1 MFACTTVLCKASAA
15 RYQSQVLTASMHQC
29 REAVKLDS
37 KHSRALKL
45 LGSALYA
52 EGDLQGAKAAL
63 QSALQLKPSYADAYC
78 DLGCVLCALAE
89 VEAAKNAFQNA
100 AQLNPQHLEVMQTR
114 TGAVFL
120 PHWPVLELWK

>member
-1 MFACTTVLCKASAA
+1 MQQ
-15 RYQSQVLTASMHQC
+15 R

-52 EGDLQGAKAAL
+52 EGDLQGAKTAL
-63 QSALQLKPSYADAYC
+63 QSALELKPSYADAYC

-89 VEAAKNAFQNA
+89 VEPAKNAFQHA
-100 AQLNPQHLEVMQTR
+100 AQLNPQHLEVMKAT
-114 TGAVFL
+114 TWVDSIDIGL
-120 PHWPVLELWK
+120 C